1 MPSLWFTPTDPRN
14 TAGVRALLVAVY
26 ERWIN
31 ENGFGDYVG
40 DAMDLALEDAST
52 LSHCQRNFVNAYIK
66 LCEAMEDGDY

>member
-1 MPSLWFTPTDPRN
+1 M
-14 TAGVRALLVAVY
+14 LVAVY

-52 LSHCQRNFVNAYIK
+52 LSHCQRNFVNAYIR
-66 LCEAMEDGDY
+66 LWEAMDDGDY